1 METPSTHAPVHLF
14 FRHLGIETTL
24 APRFQEYSIAF
35 VAQMVA
41 TVILLAH
48 LVHLVLPAHLA
59 HLVCSIT
66 ITLQNQKYT
75 LAKVAY
81 AQYIHIYIYI

>member
-48 LVHLVLPAHLA
+48 LVHLVLLAHLVHLVLPAHLA

-81 AQYIHIYIYI
+81 T